1 LYSSFFRI
9 VKLFAIN
16 VIRDSKTIFFSFAAQ
31 RFELPD
37 DATSTAPTAML
48 NEYLKAFDDDGWLIS
63 TTDKEGYKDIQSGNV
78 KA

>member
-1 LYSSFFRI
+1 MRFFCSSSKSSSLTFRA
-9 VKLFAIN
+9 KDQF
-16 VIRDSKTIFFSFAAQ
+16 RQSFAAQ

-48 NEYLKAFDDDGWLIS
+48 NEYLKAFDDDGWLIL

>member
-1 LYSSFFRI
+1 MFFR
-9 VKLFAIN
+9 LWG
-16 VIRDSKTIFFSFAAQ
+16 RSEAA
-31 RFELPD
+31 RLELN
-37 DATSTAPTAML
+37 ATSTAPTAML